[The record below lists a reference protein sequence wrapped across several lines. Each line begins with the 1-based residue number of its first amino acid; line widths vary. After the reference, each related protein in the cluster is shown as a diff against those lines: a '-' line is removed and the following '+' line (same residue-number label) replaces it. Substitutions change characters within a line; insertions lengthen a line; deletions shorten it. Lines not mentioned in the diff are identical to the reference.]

1 MAASTATAD
10 RSARRTLAV
19 LAALAL
25 VLVTSACSSSDDS
38 SSPGDPSAA
47 DPTTTSA
54 TRDTDSTGDGAS
66 PGAATTSP
74 SAVVPE
80 TTIPAPPMIEL
91 ASETEVDG
99 AYRQGLAR
107 VDDGWL
113 FSTNQGLYVVDEG
126 LTRTTINEAPIP
138 ADLLADGYDHL
149 GDVDV
154 DLDEGV
160 VYAPLEQGDYERDEQ
175 LIARYDLASLEL
187 LGTTP
192 VVQAHLAWV
201 SVADGV
207 VYSMSGFT
215 DDTVLRYD
223 QQTLEPLEPLA
234 LSDEVERVQGGDV
247 HAGVLWLSTDEDE
260 GDGRGDGIYHVDLA
274 TGTVTRVGQLA
285 HSDGEGEGI
294 DATPTDEGIVHATSI
309 DPEWTPVW
317 FQHFAATD
325 A

>member
-1 MAASTATAD
+1 MASTPIGD
-10 RSARRTLAV
+10 RSARRALAV
-19 LAALAL
+19 LATTGVALLLAG
-25 VLVTSACSSSDDS
+25 ACSSSDDPGPTGS
-38 SSPGDPSAA
+38 ATTISPADDTATTDDAA
-47 DPTTTSA
+47 IEDRATNDTATTAAPTT
-54 TRDTDSTGDGAS
+54 G
-66 PGAATTSP
+66 P
-74 SAVVPE
+74 VVSQL
-80 TTIPAPPMIEL
+80 EL
-91 ASETEVDG
+91 ASEVAVDG

-113 FSTNQGLYVVDEG
+113 FSTNQGLYAVDDALG
-126 LTRTTINEAPIP
+126 RNTVNEAPIP

-154 DLDEGV
+154 DPAEGV
-160 VYAPLEQGDYERDEQ
+160 VYAPLEQGDYERGEQ
-175 LIARYDLASLEL
+175 LVARYDLASLAL
-187 LGTTP
+187 IDTTP

-201 SVADGV
+201 SVAEGV
-207 VYSMSGFT
+207 LYSMSGFT

-234 LSDEVERVQGGDV
+234 LSEEITRVQGGDV

-317 FQHFAATD
+317 FQHFASVES
-325 A
+325 